1 MDTSPKFSF
10 KGINWKKIGIW
21 ALMAIAGTL
30 LTYVADLIP
39 TIDFGIY
46 TPIVVAGFSIL
57 SNIARKWITETK

>member
-1 MDTSPKFSF
+1 
-10 KGINWKKIGIW
+10 
-21 ALMAIAGTL
+21 MAIAGTL